1 MHGSGGLAT
10 LRRMPTGRTRPLTP
24 RRLLATALA
33 VSAALAL
40 AACHRAP
47 PPPSNATPE
56 RAVETSLRL
65 AATGDF
71 DGLMKNR
78 LPPTDYAQW
87 RSEWQQSHTLTEPDS
102 PARQQQFARIMQM
115 LTEPGAE
122 DKLARRLQ
130 PELLKL
136 HGGKDTNLPI
146 FDGILRAAGEAVITQ
161 SPQLDDAQKALARQ
175 ALAALV
181 GWTRATDFSDAKTA
195 TKAIHLICNTARQLH
210 VQTLAQWRALDYART
225 MRDYG
230 IIWNGLEDVLDLYGL
245 DLANSLTSAKVATL
259 ADDGNQATVKLDM
272 TLAGRPLSGQW
283 TMVMRAGHWYDA
295 AVLAA
300 WQRAHPAPSTSADE
314 TVAGKPSPPAS
325 ATSEARPA
333 AASSPTRPAAAAT
346 PAPTVHG

>member
-1 MHGSGGLAT
+1 MLTAS
-10 LRRMPTGRTRPLTP
+10 TRPRT
-24 RRLLATALA
+24 LLRSLAAALA
-33 VSAALAL
+33 VIGALAL
-40 AACHRAP
+40 AACHREP

-78 LPPTDYAQW
+78 LPPADYAQW
-87 RSEWQQSHTLTEPDS
+87 RSEWQQSQVHAEPDS

-122 DKLARRLQ
+122 EKLARRLQ
-130 PELLKL
+130 PELAKL
-136 HGGKDTNLPI
+136 HGGKDTSLPI

-161 SPQLDDAQKALARQ
+161 SPQLDDAQKTLARQ

-181 GWTRATDFSDAKTA
+181 GWTRTTDFSDAKTA
-195 TKAIHLICNTARQLH
+195 AKAVHLICNTARALH
-210 VQTLAQWRALDYART
+210 VTTLAQWRALDYAHT

-259 ADDGNQATVKLDM
+259 AGDGNQATVKLDM
-272 TLAGRPLSGQW
+272 TLAGQPLSGQW

-300 WQRAHPAPSTSADE
+300 WQRAHPAPSTSAGGA
-314 TVAGKPSPPAS
+314 VAGGSVSPPANAAS
-325 ATSEARPA
+325 ATDPGAPPSSLRPG
-333 AASSPTRPAAAAT
+333 TAAT
-346 PAPTVHG
+346 SAPAMHG